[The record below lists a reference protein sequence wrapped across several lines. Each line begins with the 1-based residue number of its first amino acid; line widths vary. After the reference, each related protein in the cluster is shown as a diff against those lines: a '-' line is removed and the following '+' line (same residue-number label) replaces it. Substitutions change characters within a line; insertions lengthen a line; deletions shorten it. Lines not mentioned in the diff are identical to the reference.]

1 MEELLLRHR
10 AIDEEH
16 LRAAREHQKK
26 SGGEL
31 GRVLVE
37 LGYVSEELLLRAQA
51 HQLGIPL
58 VNLAQSPPPRELA
71 LALTEALCRRF
82 GVVPVSGN
90 LEARLLRVATSA
102 PGNTGRLA
110 TLAEA
115 SGFRIEEAAAT
126 AESIDRALRAVFAKS
141 GGGDGFDLGAELE
154 AESAPPAPAPPLHPE
169 PEALPELRER
179 LVRLEKMV
187 SNQQFAA
194 LLARIERLE
203 QIAENDHHALNV
215 MGQILLDLGFITREE
230 LKKRLGR
237 T

>member
-1 MEELLLRHR
+1 MARMRLSVEDLLLRHR

-58 VNLAQSPPPRELA
+58 VNLAQSPPPRDLA
-71 LALTEALCRRF
+71 LALTEVLCRRF

-90 LEARLLRVATSA
+90 LETKLLRVATSSPA
-102 PGNTGRLA
+102 NTERL
-110 TLAEA
+110 TMLSEA
-115 SGFRIEEAAAT
+115 SGFRIEAAAAT
-126 AESIDRALRAVFAKS
+126 SASIERALRAVFS
-141 GGGDGFDLGAELE
+141 GA
-154 AESAPPAPAPPLHPE
+154 PAPADPDHPELHPE
-169 PEALPELRER
+169 PDELGELRDR
-179 LVRLEKMV
+179 VTRVEKML
-187 SNQQFAA
+187 SHPQIAA
-194 LLARIERLE
+194 LTARIERLE
-203 QIAENDHHALNV
+203 QIAESDHHALNV
-215 MGQILLDLGFITREE
+215 MGQILLDLGFLTREE
-230 LKKRLGR
+230 LKKRLER

>member
-1 MEELLLRHR
+1 MARMRVSVEDLLLRHR

-16 LRAAREHQKK
+16 LRAAKEHQKK

-58 VNLAQSPPPRELA
+58 VNLTSSPPPRELA
-71 LALTEALCRRF
+71 LALTEPLCKRF

-90 LEARLLRVATSA
+90 LESKLLRVATSSPA
-102 PGNTGRLA
+102 NAERL
-110 TLAEA
+110 TLLSEA
-115 SGFRIEEAAAT
+115 SGFRIEAAAAT
-126 AESIDRALRAVFAKS
+126 SDSIERAIRAVFS
-141 GGGDGFDLGAELE
+141 GAGA
-154 AESAPPAPAPPLHPE
+154 SADPDHPE
-169 PEALPELRER
+169 VQPEPDELGELRDR
-179 LVRLEKMV
+179 VARLEKGI
-187 SNQQFAA
+187 SNTQVAA
-194 LLARIERLE
+194 LTARIERLE
-203 QIAENDHHALNV
+203 QIAESDHHALNV
-215 MGQILLDLGFITREE
+215 LGQVLLDLGFLTREE